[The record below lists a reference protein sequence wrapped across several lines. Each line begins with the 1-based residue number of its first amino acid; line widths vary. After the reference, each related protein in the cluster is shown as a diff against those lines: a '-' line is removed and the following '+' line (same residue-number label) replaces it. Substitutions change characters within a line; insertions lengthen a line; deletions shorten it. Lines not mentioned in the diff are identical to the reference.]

1 MYTIL
6 ASKYIKRQ
14 KMNNFTYYN
23 PTKIEFGKEKE
34 NNIGEYL
41 AQSGIKKV
49 LLHYGAGS
57 IKKNGLYERIIIS
70 LNKNNIEFQ
79 ELSGVVSNPLLSKV
93 NEGITLAKENNIEAI
108 LAVGGGSVA
117 DSAKAIAAGAKYDGD
132 VWDFFIHKAQI
143 SEALPVFT
151 VMTLSAT
158 ASEMNGN
165 SVIINEYTKQKY
177 SISSV
182 LLNPVVSVINPELM
196 ATVSKEYLAYSA
208 VDIISHCI
216 EVYFT
221 ASTHPHFNSRIVEA
235 IIKTVIETTEILLE
249 NPNDYDAR
257 AEFAWAAIQGL
268 NGLTPA
274 GTEGGSFPN
283 HMIEHSLSALY
294 NVAHGAGLSVVIPAW
309 MKWYKEQNT
318 AQFKRFAKE
327 IFNSDDENIGI
338 ERLESWFSKIG
349 APVTLEEAKIPREGI
364 EELAENAYGTSKV
377 WGMGEVYSKETI
389 AEILEKA

>member
-1 MYTIL
+1 
-6 ASKYIKRQ
+6 
-14 KMNNFTYYN
+14 MNNFTYYN

-34 NNIGEYL
+34 NKIGEYIK
-41 AQSGIKKV
+41 QSGIKKI
-49 LLHYGAGS
+49 LLVYGAGS
-57 IKKNGLYERIIIS
+57 IKRTGLYKKIIIS
-70 LNKNNIEFQ
+70 LEKNDIEFE

-93 NEGITLAKENNIEAI
+93 NEGIQLAKDNDIEAV
-108 LAVGGGSVA
+108 LGVGGGSVV
-117 DSAKAIAAGAKYDGD
+117 DSAKAIAVGSMYDGD
-132 VWDFFIHKAQI
+132 VWDFFINKAQI
-143 SEALPVFT
+143 KEALSVFT

-165 SVIINEYTKQKY
+165 AVIINDDTKQKY
-177 SISSV
+177 SIASV
-182 LLNPVVSVINPELM
+182 LINPKVSVINPELM

-208 VDIISHCI
+208 VDVISHCI

-221 ASTHPHFNSRIVEA
+221 ASTHPHFNSRIVES
-235 IIKTVIETTEILLE
+235 IVKTVMETTEILLE

-309 MKWYKEQNT
+309 MKWYKEQNV

-327 IFNSDDENIGI
+327 IFNSEDENVAI
-338 ERLESWFSKIG
+338 EKLEQWFAKIG
-349 APVTLEEAKIPREGI
+349 APTTLKEVNIPRNGI
-364 EELAENAYGTSKV
+364 EDLAINANELANV
-377 WGMGEVYSKETI
+377 WGLGELYSKETI
-389 AEILEKA
+389 VKILEKA